1 MFLSSS
7 GPIFLVYLNP
17 GFIFYFFNTYVYYP
31 SQHGQKQAKKQ
42 THFDE
47 NWLTDQEIGEW
58 VAVVKG
64 GDTKYQCKVC
74 RKTNEL
80 SNMGRTAL
88 SDHQLGKTHI
98 ENVKKIH
105 NFFPTASPAVDTH
118 QSSKPGSCQQTIDGV
133 VTYASVVN
141 AEIRWALKCVMAGYS
156 NNSNRAMSDLFSVM
170 FPDSPTA
177 AKYQVG
183 PDKLRYSI
191 NFGLGP
197 FSKGSLHTMFKTQI
211 ITV

>member
-1 MFLSSS
+1 MDK
-7 GPIFLVYLNP
+7 
-17 GFIFYFFNTYVYYP
+17 
-31 SQHGQKQAKKQ
+31 KQAKKQ

-47 NWLTDQEIGEW
+47 NWLTGQEIGEW

-64 GDTKYQCKVC
+64 DDTKYRCKVC
-74 RKTNEL
+74 RNTNEL

-98 ENVKKIH
+98 ENVKKIC

-118 QSSKPGSCQQTIDGV
+118 QSSKPGSSQQTIGGA

-156 NNSNRAMSDLFSVM
+156 NNSNRAMSDLFPVM
-170 FPDSPTA
+170 FPDAPTA

-197 FSKGSLHTMFKTQI
+197 FFIGKLIHHVQNSNYYSLSFDESLNTAIPNVTNQTFHLLF
-211 ITV
+211 V